1 MACYDTYRDQLA
13 SLLRGH
19 ALWEP
24 DPSGLYDQVQVGDV
38 GYVREGHFLC
48 LFNALLS
55 ADDHTQVHGV
65 PEGFVPLNIGAANIR
80 TLNLFKGDYCSS
92 TVTVAVD
99 HGAGFQAAGPDGGTN
114 TSFKCRRR
122 CEGAF
127 LSLPF
132 DGVKKDVIRTRGF
145 EAYIRQHCDSW
156 LEFAIANDHDVR
168 LEDIILVTGCDL
180 TSSWAMAAFVNPS
193 NPEISLGVRVSEAG
207 IASFQWAATNQP
219 HHNEPSQNVLKS
231 HCVFL
236 RGFRAKRIL
245 PFFKTSLKAAAE
257 PRPDSPDNEPG
268 SLIELLREPAMSD
281 YRDPLIGVLDYI
293 AERRPNQN
301 LAIAHEDCLNMI
313 KGVVRVNTVP

>member
-1 MACYDTYRDQLA
+1 MLTHLFLMAYYDTYRDQLA

-38 GYVREGHFLC
+38 GYVREGHFLR

-55 ADDHTQVHGV
+55 AGDHVQVHGV
-65 PEGFVPLNIGAANIR
+65 PEGFVPLNIGPANIR

-99 HGAGFQAAGPDGGTN
+99 HGASFQAAYVTSYYPTQHCSHTMGDSDPDEGMN

-127 LSLPF
+127 LSIPF
-132 DGVKKDVIRTRGF
+132 DGVKKDVIRTRRF

-156 LEFAIANDHDVR
+156 LEFAITNDHDVR

-207 IASFQWAATNQP
+207 IASFQWSATNQP
-219 HHNEPSQNVLKS
+219 HHNEPNQVLQ
-231 HCVFL
+231 
-236 RGFRAKRIL
+236 
-245 PFFKTSLKAAAE
+245 TSLYFL
-257 PRPDSPDNEPG
+257 P
-268 SLIELLREPAMSD
+268 
-281 YRDPLIGVLDYI
+281 
-293 AERRPNQN
+293 
-301 LAIAHEDCLNMI
+301 H
-313 KGVVRVNTVP
+313 